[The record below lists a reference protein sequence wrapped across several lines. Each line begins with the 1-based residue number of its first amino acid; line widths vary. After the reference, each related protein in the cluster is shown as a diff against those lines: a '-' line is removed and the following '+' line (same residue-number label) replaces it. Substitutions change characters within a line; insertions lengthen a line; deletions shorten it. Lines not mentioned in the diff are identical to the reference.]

1 MSHPTG
7 LPDLFV
13 DRSLGRHKV
22 PNILR
27 AAGLRL
33 TTLAEHYGVPA
44 DERIADVTWLTDA
57 TANGWVCLM
66 KDSAIARND
75 AEKNT
80 VIAVGARCF
89 CLARQSLSGEV
100 MAGWFLAALD
110 EMTDAVATT
119 PAPFIFAVDR
129 GGLRQLL

>member
-13 DRSLGRHKV
+13 DRSLGRRKV

-33 TTLAEHYGVPA
+33 TTLAEHYGIPA
-44 DERIADVTWLTDA
+44 DEKVADVTWLTDA

-66 KDSAIARND
+66 KDAAIARND
-75 AEKNT
+75 AEKAT
-80 VIAVGARCF
+80 VVAVGARCF
-89 CLARQSLSGEV
+89 CLARQSLSAEV

-110 EMTDAVATT
+110 EMCDTVATVT
-119 PAPFIFAVDR
+119 PPFIYAVDR
-129 GGLRQLL
+129 GGLRRVL

>member
-22 PNILR
+22 PTILR

-33 TTLAEHYGVPA
+33 TTLAEHYGIPA
-44 DERIADVTWLTDA
+44 DERVSDVTWLSDM
-57 TANGWVCLM
+57 TALGLVCLM

-75 AEKNT
+75 AEKST
-80 VIAVGARCF
+80 VIRVGARCF
-89 CLARQSLSGEV
+89 CLARQSLTGEA
-100 MAGWFLAALD
+100 MAGWFLAALED
-110 EMTDAVATT
+110 MTDAVVTT
-119 PAPFIFAVDR
+119 SAPFIFAVDR
-129 GGLRQLL
+129 SGLRRIL

>member
-1 MSHPTG
+1 VSHPTG

-22 PNILR
+22 PSILR
-27 AAGLRL
+27 AAGLQL
-33 TTLAEHYGVPA
+33 TTLAEYYGVPA
-44 DERIADVTWLTDA
+44 DEQVADVTWLTDA
-57 TANGWVCLM
+57 SANGWICLM

-110 EMTDAVATT
+110 EMTHVVATT
-119 PAPFIFAVDR
+119 PPPFIYAVDR
-129 GGLRQLL
+129 GGLRRIL